1 VFGDHLLGWAKAFM
15 APLPVDDEALA
26 LDEIKAVG
34 PGGNHLARPYTR
46 KHFRGIW
53 QSDFFDTT
61 RHDAWQAG
69 GSQTLL
75 DRLQARV
82 AELRSEP
89 RAFELPDVVSTGL
102 DAILAD
108 VEAHRP
114 GG

>member
-1 VFGDHLLGWAKAFM
+1 
-15 APLPVDDEALA
+15 VDDEALA

-46 KHFRGIW
+46 KHFRTIW

-69 GSQTLL
+69 GSRTLL
-75 DRLQARV
+75 DRLRARV
-82 AELRSEP
+82 AKLRSEP
-89 RAFELPDVVSTGL
+89 RLVELPDEVKQGL

-108 VEAHRP
+108 VETHRP